1 MTYIATITS
10 RGQVTI
16 PSDVF
21 RKTLLRKGEKV
32 ILSVD
37 GEQIRMQSAAE
48 LIKELAGSVKVPAR
62 LRGRDVD
69 EIIEEAKRNHFQK
82 KGLMT

>member
-1 MTYIATITS
+1 MTYIATVTS

-16 PSDVF
+16 PSDIF
-21 RKTLLRKGEKV
+21 RRALLRKGEKV

-37 GEQIRMQSAAE
+37 RGQIMMQSAVE
-48 LIKELAGSVKVPAR
+48 LVKELAGSVKVPAH

-69 EIIEEAKRNHFQK
+69 EIIKEARMLHYGGGKR
-82 KGLMT
+82 

>member
-1 MTYIATITS
+1 MTYIATVTS

-16 PSDVF
+16 PSDIF
-21 RKTLLRKGEKV
+21 RRELLRKGEKV

-37 GEQIRMQSAAE
+37 GGQIRMQSAVE
-48 LIKELAGSVKVPAR
+48 LVNELAGSVKVPDH

-69 EIIEEAKRNHFQK
+69 EIIKEARMIHYGGG
-82 KGLMT
+82 KG